1 MATNMMNSDPI
12 QNADDALNKRA
23 DQPRSLTYD
32 EKKAA
37 EAAFRGE
44 PFNPAW
50 SAASARVYEGISMA
64 KGTRALETMVDTTV
78 DSECVVS

>member
-37 EAAFRGE
+37 
-44 PFNPAW
+44 
-50 SAASARVYEGISMA
+50 
-64 KGTRALETMVDTTV
+64 
-78 DSECVVS
+78 

>member
-1 MATNMMNSDPI
+1 MATNMMNGDPI
-12 QNADDALNKRA
+12 ENADDALNKSA
-23 DQPRSLTYD
+23 EPPRSLTYD

-50 SAASARVYEGISMA
+50 SAAAARVYEGISMA
-64 KGTRALETMVDTTV
+64 KGTRTLETLVDAPV
-78 DSECVVS
+78 DSECVMS